1 MKKVLIAFGSIVLA
15 ALLFIGGVYA
25 NEKGWLNF
33 TGDSQ
38 IEQAGNDVE
47 EIMDILR
54 QVNEGKISAEEAKVQ
69 LEKRV
74 EELEDL
80 NPSGLAKQNQELR
93 KQVSELQTDLANV
106 TEERNNLQKDLADI
120 TEERNNLQLNL
131 AAVTEERNGLQTDL
145 ADANGYIAHLESELT
160 RANEKV
166 KSHAEKVQGAVEEAR
181 TYKDTDGE

>member
-106 TEERNNLQKDLADI
+106 TEERNNLQKDLANI
-120 TEERNNLQLNL
+120 TQERDN
-131 AAVTEERNGLQTDL
+131 
-145 ADANGYIAHLESELT
+145 ANEYIDHLEAELT

-166 KSHAEKVQGAVEEAR
+166 ESHADKVSKALQEAES
-181 TYKDTDGE
+181 YVSENEGDGSE

>member
-120 TEERNNLQLNL
+120 TQERDNANEYVAHL
-131 AAVTEERNGLQTDL
+131 AA
-145 ADANGYIAHLESELT
+145 ELK
-160 RANEKV
+160 RANEEV
-166 KSHAEKVQGAVEEAR
+166 ESHANKVSEALKEAES
-181 TYKDTDGE
+181 YVSDNEGDGSD